1 MVSLKDRKWKG
12 FDFVELFDIQ
22 KGFYNKKPTAN
33 DKGNIPFLGATESN
47 NGITS
52 FHTMDDIKQSSKMGH
67 DKNVRVDKKIFTGN
81 CIAVTNDGSVG
92 HAFYQKVPFTCSH
105 SINPLYLK
113 IHKLNEK
120 IALFL
125 IRMIEMQGICFQY
138 SRKWRPE
145 RMKKSKI
152 LLPIDNEGEPDW
164 LFMENYIKQLESNQK
179 EEYKNFATKK
189 LQDLEY
195 KEIPT
200 LKEKT
205 WKAFRISKLFEIEN
219 CKCSNISSLK
229 NGDVPYIGATN
240 RNNGILKFV
249 ENRQDLLTKG
259 RCIVFICDGE
269 GSIGYSTYQDADFIG
284 STTLKV
290 GRNSNMNK
298 YHIMFISTISDKV
311 RTKYNFGYKRTT
323 AHLKNE
329 MILLPLGSDNTPDY
343 DYMEQYIKNV
353 MYKQLTSYLEICK

>member
-1 MVSLKDRKWKG
+1 MVSLKDRKWKE

-67 DKNVRVDKKIFTGN
+67 DKNVRIDKKIFTGN

-195 KEIPT
+195 KEI
-200 LKEKT
+200 L
-205 WKAFRISKLFEIEN
+205 AN
-219 CKCSNISSLK
+219 LK
-229 NGDVPYIGATN
+229 NKKLI
-240 RNNGILKFV
+240 
-249 ENRQDLLTKG
+249 
-259 RCIVFICDGE
+259 
-269 GSIGYSTYQDADFIG
+269 
-284 STTLKV
+284 
-290 GRNSNMNK
+290 NSSDII
-298 YHIMFISTISDKV
+298 YDEIM
-311 RTKYNFGYKRTT
+311 
-323 AHLKNE
+323 L
-329 MILLPLGSDNTPDY
+329 
-343 DYMEQYIKNV
+343 
-353 MYKQLTSYLEICK
+353 